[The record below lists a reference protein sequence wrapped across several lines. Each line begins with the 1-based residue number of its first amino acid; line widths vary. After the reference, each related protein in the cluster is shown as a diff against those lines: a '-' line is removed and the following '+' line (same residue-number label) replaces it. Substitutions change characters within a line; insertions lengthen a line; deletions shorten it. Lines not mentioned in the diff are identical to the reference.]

1 VRILHVLPTSGVSK
15 QRPMGQVRPAKPF
28 HPAHEDI
35 FVNKEKK
42 YIYETFIDFVEC
54 SVFRS
59 SLRKMSGPRT
69 VVQ

>member
-35 FVNKEKK
+35 FVNKEKN
-42 YIYETFIDFVEC
+42 TFTKHLLI
-54 SVFRS
+54 
-59 SLRKMSGPRT
+59 L
-69 VVQ
+69 